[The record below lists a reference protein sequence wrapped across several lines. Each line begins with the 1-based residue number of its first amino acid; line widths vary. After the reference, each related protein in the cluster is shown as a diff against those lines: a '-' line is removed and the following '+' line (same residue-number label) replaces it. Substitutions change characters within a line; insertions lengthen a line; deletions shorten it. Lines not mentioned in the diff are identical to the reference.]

1 MACTYIVGVPLG
13 RSATEPVTGP
23 LGNCGL
29 SMAGTRG
36 DVEFGLH
43 PLDPALHLH
52 DDDSADIEKATFK
65 SAHET
70 LSM

>member
-36 DVEFGLH
+36 HVEFRLED
-43 PLDPALHLH
+43 PLVPY
-52 DDDSADIEKATFK
+52 
-65 SAHET
+65 T
-70 LSM
+70 LVVV